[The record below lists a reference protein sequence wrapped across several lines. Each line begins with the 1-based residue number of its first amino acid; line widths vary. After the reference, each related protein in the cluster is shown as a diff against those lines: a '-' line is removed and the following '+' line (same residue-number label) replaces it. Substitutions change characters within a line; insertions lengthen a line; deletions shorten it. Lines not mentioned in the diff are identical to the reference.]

1 MRQNPPILQ
10 LLPIFRYFTR
20 KLCVALTSVDVKKKT
35 RKNYPNL
42 PLLSNQSGKTTC
54 SNMLITQF
62 ALQIEYRVEY
72 YVKDLFK
79 DNEQFKTLQ
88 EFSDVLSRKSNWL
101 CEYKIL

>member
-1 MRQNPPILQ
+1 
-10 LLPIFRYFTR
+10 
-20 KLCVALTSVDVKKKT
+20 
-35 RKNYPNL
+35 
-42 PLLSNQSGKTTC
+42 
-54 SNMLITQF
+54 MLITQF

-101 CEYKIL
+101 CEYKILKTVTFKKSLSFDMTCCSYLQSILKT

>member
-20 KLCVALTSVDVKKKT
+20 KLCVALMSVEVKKKT
-35 RKNYPNL
+35 RKNYHNF
-42 PLLSNQSGKTTC
+42 PLLSNQSGITTC

-72 YVKDLFK
+72 YML
-79 DNEQFKTLQ
+79 
-88 EFSDVLSRKSNWL
+88 
-101 CEYKIL
+101 KIF